1 MAGLAVSDL
10 TCLTGRLSDP
20 QQYRPY
26 FGRFFTQSRYNV
38 LRAPERAVRA
48 GFSVLDGQWIAGS
61 QGALGFL
68 NLINDAEILPDAL
81 QHARQRQLRSCYRRV
96 P

>member
-1 MAGLAVSDL
+1 MCFEHQSGQFEPVSRS
-10 TCLTGRLSDP
+10 C
-20 QQYRPY
+20 
-26 FGRFFTQSRYNV
+26 
-38 LRAPERAVRA
+38 
-48 GFSVLDGQWIAGS
+48 FSVLDGQWIAGS

-68 NLINDAEILPDAL
+68 NLINDAEILPDAP